1 MSGFKNL
8 LKYDIFIKSV
18 RHILII
24 ARGIMTFIKKII
36 YYYYRKKL
44 RKDVLRYKIPEH
56 IGIILDGNR
65 RYAKKCGFKG
75 SYEGHEKGADKLY
88 KVLSWC
94 LELNIKVVTVWAFST
109 DNFKRSKS
117 EVDSLLK
124 IIKSQLEFYI
134 NSKFI
139 NENKIRVSIIGKRE
153 LLPDDLIEIIGR
165 LEDKTKSYSNLRLY
179 IALGYGGRQEICD
192 AIINF
197 ISDNIYIKSKL
208 NLSCETP
215 KSYHSESG
223 GSAASSSDKD
233 TRLCP
238 SDFTGDYDYLSN
250 IITVE
255 NISKYIYAKNSPD
268 PDLIIRTSG
277 EVRLSG
283 FLLWQSAYSEFYF
296 CDVYWPEFREIDFLR
311 AIRSYQSRQVRKGA

>member
-1 MSGFKNL
+1 
-8 LKYDIFIKSV
+8 
-18 RHILII
+18 
-24 ARGIMTFIKKII
+24 MTFLKKAI
-36 YYYYRKKL
+36 YYYYRNRLKKE
-44 RKDVLRYKIPEH
+44 VLRNKIPGH

-65 RYAKKCGFKG
+65 RYAKKCGFEDTFKG
-75 SYEGHEKGADKLY
+75 HKKGADKLY

-94 LELNIKVVTVWAFST
+94 IELNVRVVTVWAFST
-109 DNFKRSKS
+109 DNFKRNKS
-117 EVDSLLK
+117 EVEGLFE

-139 NENKIRVSIIGKRE
+139 NENKIRVSVIGKRE
-153 LLPDDLIEIIGR
+153 LLPESLLNVIDR
-165 LEDKTKSYSNLRLY
+165 LEDKTKDYSNLRLY

-208 NLSCETP
+208 NPAYEN
-215 KSYHSESG
+215 G
-223 GSAASSSDKD
+223 GDNQPQ
-233 TRLCP
+233 CP
-238 SDFTGDYDYLSN
+238 SGFTDGYDYLSN

-255 NISKYIYAKNSPD
+255 NISKYLYAKSSPD

-296 CDVYWPEFREIDFLR
+296 CDAYWPEFREIDFLR
-311 AIRSYQSRQVRKGA
+311 AIRSYQSRQIRSGK

>member
-1 MSGFKNL
+1 
-8 LKYDIFIKSV
+8 
-18 RHILII
+18 
-24 ARGIMTFIKKII
+24 MTFLKKAI
-36 YYYYRKKL
+36 YYYYRNRLKKE
-44 RKDVLRYKIPEH
+44 VLRNKIPGH

-65 RYAKKCGFKG
+65 RYAKKCGFQDTFKG
-75 SYEGHEKGADKLY
+75 HKKGADKLY

-94 LELNIKVVTVWAFST
+94 IELNVRVVTVWAFST
-109 DNFKRSKS
+109 DNFKRNKS
-117 EVDSLLK
+117 EVEGLFE

-139 NENKIRVSIIGKRE
+139 NENKIRVSVIGKRE
-153 LLPDDLIEIIGR
+153 LLPESLLNVIDR
-165 LEDKTKSYSNLRLY
+165 LEDKTKDYSNLRLY

-208 NLSCETP
+208 NPAYEN
-215 KSYHSESG
+215 G
-223 GSAASSSDKD
+223 GDNQPQ
-233 TRLCP
+233 CP
-238 SDFTGDYDYLSN
+238 SGFTDGYDYLSN

-255 NISKYIYAKNSPD
+255 NISKYLYAKSSPD

-277 EVRLSG
+277 EIRLSG

-296 CDVYWPEFREIDFLR
+296 CDAYWPEFREIDFLR
-311 AIRSYQSRQVRKGA
+311 AIRSYQSRQIRSGK